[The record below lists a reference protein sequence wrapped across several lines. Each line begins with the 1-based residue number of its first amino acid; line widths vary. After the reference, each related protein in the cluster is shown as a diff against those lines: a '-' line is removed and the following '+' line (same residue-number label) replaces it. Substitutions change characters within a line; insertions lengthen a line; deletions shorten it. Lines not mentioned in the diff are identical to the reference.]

1 MVKHATKIK
10 SVIIISLFVL
20 SMSSL
25 LVSFAVVG
33 TGVEVMNDEDCNVIN
48 GMRYYVPSAHELT
61 TWYHDGSNTTG

>member
-1 MVKHATKIK
+1 
-10 SVIIISLFVL
+10 
-20 SMSSL
+20 MSSL